1 MISVHAVAELNIKSV
16 VGMKLNELLEL
27 NHTGP
32 VGRNTFRSYFF
43 VFFRLLPELSR
54 QKALRK
60 VEGRWMYGGHPF
72 SADRI
77 GKET

>member
-1 MISVHAVAELNIKSV
+1 MELNIKSV
-16 VGMKLNELLEL
+16 VRMTLNELLEL
-27 NHTGP
+27 NHSEP
-32 VGRNTFRSYFF
+32 VGRNTCRSIFF
-43 VFFRLLPELSR
+43 IFFRLLPELSR

-60 VEGRWMYGGHPF
+60 VEGRWMSGGHPF